1 MQDAYS
7 KHVEKRIKE
16 LHERMAKS
24 KLHTAKKRKY

>member
-7 KHVEKRIKE
+7 RHVEKRIAE
-16 LHERMAKS
+16 LHEIMSKS

>member
-7 KHVEKRIKE
+7 RHVEKRIKE

-24 KLHTAKKRKY
+24 KLHPTKKCKH